1 MNEPSGSS
9 ARLQVQGISKR
20 YGPIV
25 ACNNVFLSVGVG
37 EVHGLLGQNGAGKS
51 TLMKVVAGVIE
62 PDSGSV
68 LLDGEERQFYS
79 TGNAKS
85 AGIGMVHQHFSLVGN
100 LSVWENVSLGSS
112 GLIDKARIIDRIRD
126 LSDRYGLGIDPLA
139 HIRDLSIGEKQRV
152 ELIKCMQLS
161 PEFVVLDE
169 PTSVLSPKDARRLFS
184 VIRELA
190 VEESKS
196 VVLVSHRL
204 EEMLLVADRI
214 SVMRDGELVATV
226 AASDTEATGLARL
239 MLGESY
245 DDSDYR
251 RRGQTTLAVETDHS
265 DQAAPARIVFDAV
278 GLESGD
284 SRVGLANFNLSVAP
298 GEIHGIAGVEGNGQ
312 EILTEIC
319 SNLRKPDSG
328 RVVVDGVT
336 IDFSGSNSMTAAGVS
351 VIPGDRHRSGC
362 ILDMS
367 LAENLVFGRVGEFV
381 ERGRISRS
389 KVYEHAKGLV
399 REFRISAPS
408 LDTPFRYLSGG
419 NQQRAVLA
427 REIAKRPRLLVVS
440 QPTFGLDINAMSFVW
455 NRLREICQTGISV
468 LVISNDLEEIL
479 ELAENISVINRGSI
493 VGSMARSEFDPEKLG
508 LLIGENA

>member
-1 MNEPSGSS
+1 
-9 ARLQVQGISKR
+9 
-20 YGPIV
+20 
-25 ACNNVFLSVGVG
+25 
-37 EVHGLLGQNGAGKS
+37 
-51 TLMKVVAGVIE
+51 
-62 PDSGSV
+62 
-68 LLDGEERQFYS
+68 
-79 TGNAKS
+79 
-85 AGIGMVHQHFSLVGN
+85 
-100 LSVWENVSLGSS
+100 
-112 GLIDKARIIDRIRD
+112 

-152 ELIKCMQLS
+152 ELIKCIQLS
-161 PEFVVLDE
+161 PDFVVLDE

-239 MLGESY
+239 MLGENY

-367 LAENLVFGRVGEFV
+367 LAENLVFGR
-381 ERGRISRS
+381 
-389 KVYEHAKGLV
+389 
-399 REFRISAPS
+399 
-408 LDTPFRYLSGG
+408 
-419 NQQRAVLA
+419 
-427 REIAKRPRLLVVS
+427 
-440 QPTFGLDINAMSFVW
+440 
-455 NRLREICQTGISV
+455 
-468 LVISNDLEEIL
+468 
-479 ELAENISVINRGSI
+479 
-493 VGSMARSEFDPEKLG
+493 
-508 LLIGENA
+508 